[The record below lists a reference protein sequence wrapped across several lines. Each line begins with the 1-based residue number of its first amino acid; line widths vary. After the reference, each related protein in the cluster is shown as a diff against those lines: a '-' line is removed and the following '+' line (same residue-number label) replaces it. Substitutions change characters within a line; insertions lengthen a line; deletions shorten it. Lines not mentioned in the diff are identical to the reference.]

1 MPPNDPQKKQKHDPM
16 AYMKYAGMA
25 FQMAAVMFIG
35 VYIGGYLDEKFGSEK
50 PYFTLVCILIALVA
64 AFYLTL
70 KDLLIP
76 PKK

>member
-1 MPPNDPQKKQKHDPM
+1 M

-25 FQMAAVMFIG
+25 FQMGAIMFVGVFIG
-35 VYIGGYLDEKFGSEK
+35 SYVDEKYGSER
-50 PYFTLVCILIALVA
+50 PYFTLIGILVGLVA